1 MFRNK
6 SRLPALTLVL
16 LLLLFSLT
24 ACQADGDVGDNI
36 ELSEQ
41 FMAHVMA
48 DDYDAAFAMVKAT
61 VSDEDFRTY
70 WEGIQAA
77 IEGTETY
84 EMESIGRTVTTSRDI
99 TTRVTE
105 FEITTDTGRTVYLKT
120 VTRTDYEGI
129 AGIQFI
135 DVTDTVE
142 SSAAYLPTV
151 TVILYI
157 LSGISICFVALMF
170 VDCLRRK
177 MKYKVVWVLI
187 ILFSMSMAISWG
199 GNAGVSFSMGL
210 SFVPFTIGAV
220 LSRNA
225 VVMVLNIPVG
235 AISYLCLRKKFFAL
249 SGKQGKDSLVEEQ
262 PEEAPTEE
270 NPTEE

>member
-1 MFRNK
+1 MPHNK
-6 SRLPALTLVL
+6 SRFFVLATVL

-24 ACQADGDVGDNI
+24 ACRSEGDVGDNM

-41 FMAHVMA
+41 FMAHVMEN
-48 DDYDAAFAMVKAT
+48 DYDAAFAMVKAT

-70 WEGIQAA
+70 WEGIRAA
-77 IEGTETY
+77 VDGSKTY
-84 EMESIGRTVTTSRDI
+84 EMESIGRTVTTARGI

-105 FEITTDTGRTVYLKT
+105 FEIKTDTGRTIYLKT

-135 DVTDTVE
+135 DVTETVE
-142 SSAAYLPTV
+142 SSASYLPTV

-157 LSGISICFVALMF
+157 LSGISICFVALTF

-177 MKYKVVWVLI
+177 MKYKVVWLLI
-187 ILFSMSMAISWG
+187 ILFSMGMAVSWG

-210 SFVPFTIGAV
+210 FFEPSTIGAV

-235 AISYLCLRKKFFAL
+235 AFSYLCLRKKLFAP
-249 SGKQGKDSLVEEQ
+249 EEQ
-262 PEEAPTEE
+262 REDHPACEPSEEAPTEE
-270 NPTEE
+270 